1 MSEQAA
7 RAFMERLKTDE
18 AFQAKVTSAEDRDEF
33 LELVKAEGFDCSSEE
48 IAAQAAMLEETEL
61 DAVAAGWGAVSQE
74 SIVDPYG
81 ILRYAI
87 GFS

>member
-48 IAAQAAMLEETEL
+48 IAA
-61 DAVAAGWGAVSQE
+61 
-74 SIVDPYG
+74 
-81 ILRYAI
+81 
-87 GFS
+87 